1 MKSAMETFQLPT
13 AADSEDCM
21 FQPHVF
27 EWHKRFS
34 GRQGSM
40 KNDDHPGHPCK
51 PVTTNTT
58 KVQDVTQKDYRLGI
72 KQ

>member
-1 MKSAMETFQLPT
+1 
-13 AADSEDCM
+13 M

-40 KNDDHPGHPCK
+40 KNDDHPSYPCK
-51 PVTTNTT
+51 PVTANTT
-58 KVQDVTQKDYRLGI
+58 KVQDVIQKDYRLGI
-72 KQ
+72 QQ

>member
-1 MKSAMETFQLPT
+1 MEAFQLPT

-27 EWHKRFS
+27 EGHKPFS

-40 KNDDHPGHPCK
+40 KNDDHPDHPHNE
-51 PVTTNTT
+51 VTANTT
-58 KVQDVTQKDYRLGI
+58 KVQHVTQKDYRFGI
-72 KQ
+72 QQ